1 MSTSAAESA
10 RPVHS
15 IVFTLA
21 DPDALGVDQETA
33 SAALERLDHLVRQ
46 ALTNSRAG
54 AEHLIGNEFG
64 ILVSFLN
71 SGAALTFV
79 RVLQQLA
86 GGEGGLPI
94 RIGVH
99 MGSLG
104 ADQQQIEQRPQLRLA
119 RQIAALA
126 RTGQALA
133 SPLFH
138 NFVTQFD
145 HRCKSMLQAIPPV
158 VDTQGR
164 NMVVY
169 EINFAGLPALRLPN
183 ARNAGAEPVADP
195 VALPAADG
203 RRQEFLQLVERTLA
217 EEIGPLAQFIVRQAA
232 DTAHTRA
239 AFYRI
244 VGETL
249 PDTVQRAEFFKALD
263 RL

>member
-10 RPVHS
+10 RAVHS
-15 IVFTLA
+15 IVFALA
-21 DPDALGVDQETA
+21 DPSVLGVDPA
-33 SAALERLDHLVRQ
+33 SVSATLKRLDHLVRQ

-54 AEHLIGNEFG
+54 AEHLVTNEFG
-64 ILVSFLN
+64 ILISFLN
-71 SGAALTFV
+71 SGAALAFV
-79 RVLQQLA
+79 RVLQHLA
-86 GGEGGLPI
+86 ASEGGLPI

-104 ADQQQIEQRPQLRLA
+104 TDDQQIEQRPQLRLA

-126 RTGQALA
+126 RAGQALA

-145 HRCKSMLQAIPPV
+145 HRCKSMLQAMPPV

-164 NMVVY
+164 SMVVY